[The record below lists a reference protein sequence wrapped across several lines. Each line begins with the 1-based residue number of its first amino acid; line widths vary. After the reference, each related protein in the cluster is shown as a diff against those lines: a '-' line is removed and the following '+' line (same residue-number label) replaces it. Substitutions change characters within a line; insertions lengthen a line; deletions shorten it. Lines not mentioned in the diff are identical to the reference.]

1 MQKATCIIRGKFE
14 CFSSSAAATVSY
26 RRCTAVQWVMTGAT
40 RSSPGQWRAY
50 ARRLIER
57 TPQASWAELDVAT
70 QLCEHFG
77 DVPDDAMN
85 DVIEIGA
92 LMNAI

>member
-1 MQKATCIIRGKFE
+1 
-14 CFSSSAAATVSY
+14 
-26 RRCTAVQWVMTGAT
+26 MTGAA
-40 RSSPGQWRAY
+40 RSSPGQWREY

-92 LMNAI
+92 QTMSAVKAEVEAVVSVGEDDDEAF